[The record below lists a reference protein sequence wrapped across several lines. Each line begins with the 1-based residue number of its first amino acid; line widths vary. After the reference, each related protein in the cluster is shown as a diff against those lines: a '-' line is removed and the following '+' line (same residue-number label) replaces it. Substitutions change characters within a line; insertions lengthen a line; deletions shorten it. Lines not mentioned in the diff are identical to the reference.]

1 VGDGDPEIGRFI
13 LDGKAASAMNPED
26 KAKAFIASFDGGE
39 CFLIEPLPGATKPHE
54 YQAVGRT
61 IEPFRRL
68 DSACKREVGVRRTSQ
83 YRRSPRS
90 NVPPSISSGLP
101 QDGRQPPG

>member
-1 VGDGDPEIGRFI
+1 VGDGDPDVGRFI

-26 KAKAFIASFDGGE
+26 KAKAFIASFDGANAFSSSR
-39 CFLIEPLPGATKPHE
+39 FLEHSNPMSTKRLG
-54 YQAVGRT
+54 GRSNRSAAL
-61 IEPFRRL
+61 IQPASARL
-68 DSACKREVGVRRTSQ
+68 ASRRTSQ

-101 QDGRQPPG
+101 RDGRQPPG